1 MRSSEEINSYND
13 AAMRIILQPLVE
25 DELKRFDEYNK
36 RPHEYSEEFQRKV
49 RKLFRNAEMRDAAR
63 VAAVWGRRIAACVM
77 IIATVV
83 LASCA
88 VIKPLREKIAGAI
101 VEWFEEYVAV
111 YFEDDSIDPLMR
123 EPRYVP
129 EGYAVVS
136 DVALDDY
143 RAIRYANEEGEL
155 ITFICEPHDNEDAVY
170 FDSELHEIE
179 KVKIGKSEGIFFKDV
194 AETDNMISWSIEGY
208 IYHVIGAVSCNEL
221 VHIAEE
227 VQ

>member
-1 MRSSEEINSYND
+1 MRNSEEINSYND

-25 DELKRFDEYNK
+25 DELKRFDENNK
-36 RPHEYSEEFQRKV
+36 RPHEYSAEFKRNVQ
-49 RKLFRNAEMRDAAR
+49 KLFRNAEIRDAAR

-77 IIATVV
+77 IILTVV

-111 YFEDDSIDPLMR
+111 YFEDDSTEPLMR

-143 RAIRYANEEGEL
+143 RAIRYANEAVEL
-155 ITFICEPHDNEDAVY
+155 ITFICEPNNEDAAL
-170 FDSELHEIE
+170 FDSEQHEIE
-179 KVKIGKSEGIFFKDV
+179 NVKIGKSEGIFFKD
-194 AETDNMISWSIEGY
+194 AAGTDNMISWATDGY
-208 IYHVIGAVSCNEL
+208 IYHVIGNVSCNEL

>member
-1 MRSSEEINSYND
+1 MRNSEEINSYNN

-25 DELKRFDEYNK
+25 EELQRFDEYNK
-36 RPHEYSEEFQRKV
+36 RPHEYSAEFERRV
-49 RKLFRNAEMRDAAR
+49 RKLFRNVEIRDAAR

-77 IIATVV
+77 VAATVV

-111 YFEDDSIDPLMR
+111 YFEDDSTDPLMR

-129 EGYAVVS
+129 EGYTVVS

-143 RAIRYANEEGEL
+143 RAIRYANEAGAL
-155 ITFICEPHDNEDAVY
+155 ITFICEPQDNDAMI
-170 FDSELHEIE
+170 FDHEHNELEPVI
-179 KVKIGKSEGIFFKDV
+179 IGDIEGIYFENEV
-194 AETDNMISWSIEGY
+194 GLDNIISW
-208 IYHVIGAVSCNEL
+208 ACNGFMYSVMGNLTKDEL
-221 VHIAEE
+221 VEFALNVE
-227 VQ
+227 